1 VKQVYLP
8 TLKQLQYLV
17 ALAGEENFGRAA
29 ERCGVTQSTLSSGIA
44 ELERLLGVIL
54 IERNRR
60 VVRFTDL
67 GSSIAAQATRILDE
81 TEVLADIVRA
91 SGEPLTGDL
100 RLSVIPTIA
109 PFVLPRLVTA
119 VKRDYP
125 GLRLFL
131 REEMSGEACASL
143 SGGRSDCI
151 LLALPYVC
159 GDVEQ
164 EHIADDAILLAARS
178 DDPTV
183 ITAATPAE
191 AIDPERML
199 LLEDGHCLKDHAI
212 SACNRPDVAAGAR
225 MMGTSLHTLVQ
236 MVDGGIGM
244 TMIPQMAVDA
254 GILDGTDVEARNLG
268 SPDAKRAIA
277 LVWRKAS
284 PRERDF
290 RLLASTIRSIL
301 GTEG

>member
-1 VKQVYLP
+1 MKQVYLP

-17 ALAGEENFGRAA
+17 ALAAEENFGRAA
-29 ERCGVTQSTLSSGIA
+29 DRCGVTQSTLSSGIA

-67 GSSIAAQATRILDE
+67 GSTIAAQASRILDE

-91 SGEPLTGDL
+91 SGDPLTGDL
-100 RLSVIPTIA
+100 RMSVIPTIA

-131 REEMSGEACASL
+131 REEMSAEACASL

-178 DDPTV
+178 DDPAV
-183 ITAATPAE
+183 LTAETPAA

-254 GILDGTDVEARNLG
+254 GILDGTEVEARTLG
-268 SPDAKRAIA
+268 SPDAKRSIA

-290 RLLASTIRSIL
+290 RLLASTIRAVL
-301 GTEG
+301 GAEA

>member
-1 VKQVYLP
+1 MKQVYLP
-8 TLKQLQYLV
+8 TIKQLQYLL
-17 ALAGEENFGRAA
+17 ALSDEENFGRAA

-60 VVRFTDL
+60 VVRFTAL
-67 GSSIAAQATRILDE
+67 GSEIAGQARRILDE
-81 TEVLADIVRA
+81 TETLADIVRA

-100 RLSVIPTIA
+100 RLSAIPTIA
-109 PFVLPRLVTA
+109 PFVLPRLMAV

-131 REEMSGEACASL
+131 REEMSADACASL
-143 SGGRSDCI
+143 SDGRSDCV

-159 GDVEQ
+159 GDVDQ
-164 EHIADDAILLAARS
+164 EHITDDAILLAARS
-178 DDPTV
+178 DDPAV
-183 ITAATPAE
+183 LAATTPAD
-191 AIDPERML
+191 AIDPDRML

-212 SACNRPDVAAGAR
+212 SACNRPDVSAGAR

-244 TMIPQMAVDA
+244 TMIPRMAVDA
-254 GILDGTDVEARNLG
+254 GILDGTDVVARDLG
-268 SPDAKRAIA
+268 SADAKRSIA
-277 LVWRKAS
+277 LVWRKGS

-290 RLLASTIRSIL
+290 RLLASTVRAVL
-301 GTEG
+301 EGHS